1 MGLQYY
7 EGAGKFTNVGSV
19 KCRCG
24 AVYLLK
30 ICKIKLPWAF

>member
-7 EGAGKFTNVGSV
+7 EDAGKFTNVGSV
-19 KCRCG
+19 KTAGG

-30 ICKIKLPWAF
+30 ICNTKLPWAF